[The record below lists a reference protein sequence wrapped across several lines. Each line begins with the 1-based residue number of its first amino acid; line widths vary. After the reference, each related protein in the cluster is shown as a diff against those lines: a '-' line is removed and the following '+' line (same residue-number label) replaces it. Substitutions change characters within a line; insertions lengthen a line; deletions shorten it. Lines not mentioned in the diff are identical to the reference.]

1 MPIRTILG
9 DFHLLGQSIPGLF
22 FVHSISWTVKWIW
35 TFELTMVDQKDFG
48 FLFWTPDIFNMSWRA
63 RCCCSYC
70 YCCCQHL
77 RSNKLKKK
85 KLLLLPASAAA
96 AAASLTL
103 PMWLALSSTTFLLAL
118 AQVLAPTRFRTGGK
132 NYRYTYIHTHN
143 YSPILFA

>member
-48 FLFWTPDIFNMSWRA
+48 FLFWTPDILNMSWRA

-85 KLLLLPASAAA
+85 KLLLLPASAA